1 MLDQIGELMIE
12 QVLSYCADSKSAVD
26 GSSFQMLSNDYAAKK
41 KDETGSDSANL
52 DLTGSML
59 NSLEFK
65 VTGNKIEIGVFGE
78 DAGKADGHNN
88 FSGKSNLP
96 ERRFLPAEGQ
106 SFDSSIQDLIEQ
118 TIETYKADNIKLDRS
133 ELKDISTKAELDA
146 YLKSEFEGLSMSR
159 IRELILQSE
168 LSAVLDEY
176 GLLDML

>member
-1 MLDQIGELMIE
+1 MIE

-26 GSSFQMLSNDYAAKK
+26 GSSFHSLSKDYADKK
-41 KDETGSDSANL
+41 KAETGSSDPNL

-96 ERRFLPAEGQ
+96 ERRFLPGEGQ
-106 SFDSSIQDLIEQ
+106 TFDSSINDLITQ
-118 TIETYKADNIKLDRS
+118 TIETYKTDNLELDQS
-133 ELKDISTKAELDA
+133 KLKDINTKAELDA
-146 YLKSEFEGLSMSR
+146 YLKSEFDGLSLSR

-168 LSAVLDEY
+168 MAAVLDEY